1 MKFGQEYFDQYK
13 DWKENELLTKLPSQ
27 IISTL
32 TIVLLPIFSVTYLY
46 MNKNKLVDPDF
57 NIKFGTLYLNLN
69 LQKASAYLST
79 MFFTTRRI
87 VLGITTVLYSDYLIL
102 IFVVYIYSSIMQL
115 CFYLHFLPFDSFV
128 KNLLEI
134 INEVLILM
142 SAYYII
148 MFSDYVEI

>member
-1 MKFGQEYFDQYK
+1 
-13 DWKENELLTKLPSQ
+13 
-27 IISTL
+27 
-32 TIVLLPIFSVTYLY
+32 
-46 MNKNKLVDPDF
+46 
-57 NIKFGTLYLNLN
+57 
-69 LQKASAYLST
+69 

-115 CFYLHFLPFDSFV
+115 CFYLHYMPFDSFV
-128 KNLLEI
+128 QNLLEI